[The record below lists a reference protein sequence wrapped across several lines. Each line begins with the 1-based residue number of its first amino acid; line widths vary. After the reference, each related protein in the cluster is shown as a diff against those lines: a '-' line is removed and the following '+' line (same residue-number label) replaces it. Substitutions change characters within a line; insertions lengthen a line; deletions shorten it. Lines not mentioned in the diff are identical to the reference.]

1 MDASLKEN
9 KEEMKDNRK
18 KEMQIVVRLTL
29 QPLADAPEE
38 GEAENRFKA
47 GDTVQRRGGVAV
59 VRVAGTDHLSAT
71 EAGTLIAI
79 IGRCLVEEA
88 AGAYHTVI
96 WWHCGSN
103 RQSGRESSVR
113 LCHQ

>member
-1 MDASLKEN
+1 M
-9 KEEMKDNRK
+9 
-18 KEMQIVVRLTL
+18 RLTL

-47 GDTVQRRGGVAV
+47 GDAVQRRGGITV
-59 VRVAGTDHLSAT
+59 VRVAGADHLSAT

-79 IGRCLVEEA
+79 IGRCLVEET
-88 AGAYHTVI
+88 AGAYHTII

-103 RQSGRESSVR
+103 KHIGRKRSVR
-113 LCHQ
+113 LCYN